1 MTDNNL
7 SMGNPN
13 LDVLAQT
20 LMELAE
26 HDRDLLV
33 VTSDSRGSG
42 RVTPFAEK
50 FPEQIV
56 EMGIAE
62 QNMVGVAAGLASC
75 GKIPFV
81 TSFAVFVSR
90 RPADQVAISVAYQNL
105 NVKLIGAY
113 TGLFNGKT
121 GASHMAV
128 EDISIMRAIPNI
140 MVIDPADAEET
151 RQAVFAIANHK
162 GPVYFRETRDEWPD
176 IFDSTYK
183 FEIGKASIV
192 KEGSDASI
200 IGTGVMTSEAIKAA
214 LSLKSDGI
222 SVRVVNMSTIKPVDL
237 PMIIK
242 CAKETGAIVTAENHN
257 IYGGLGSAVAEA
269 LVENVPCP
277 MQRIGIR
284 DRLAEAGSNQELL
297 EKYEMSADYIKKAVL
312 KVIERK
318 KINVAANNRF
328 F

>member
-1 MTDNNL
+1 MAALRDAFGKALLELGRQNENVVV
-7 SMGNPN
+7 
-13 LDVLAQT
+13 LDADLASST
-20 LMELAE
+20 KTTYFAKEFP
-26 HDRDLLV
+26 
-33 VTSDSRGSG
+33 SR
-42 RVTPFAEK
+42 FI
-50 FPEQIV
+50 QC
-56 EMGIAE
+56 GIAE

-140 MVIDPADAEET
+140 TVIDPADAEET

-183 FEIGKASIV
+183 FKIGKASIV

-200 IGTGVMTSEAIKAA
+200 IGTGVMTSEALKAA
-214 LSLKSDGI
+214 HSLKSDGI

-237 PMIIK
+237 PMVIK

-269 LVENVPCP
+269 LVENMPCP

-284 DRLAEAGSNQELL
+284 DRLAEAGSNYELL
-297 EKYEMSADYIKKAVL
+297 EKYEMSADHIKKAVL
-312 KVIERK
+312 GVIERK
-318 KINVAANNRF
+318 KAQCCCK
-328 F
+328 